1 MKTVRV
7 LDSISQRV
15 SVLEA
20 AQNSHETATKTC
32 QAATTLLE
40 PLYERVKPVELASIA
55 FQMDNSIHP
64 TLKIIDSKLSN
75 LRFDVDTLR
84 SRSDTEIVA
93 SANFKKRLVALEE
106 GSGSVASTKI
116 KETLTGLE
124 EKSRDMI
131 NYVQSALAN
140 NPDEQKDSHANL
152 ANPSPEVKMT
162 GVHPLVDSSN
172 SMEQLHAIHQK
183 QQQQVDL
190 LPPQRTHQYRQGIP
204 QPSTTGPV
212 SFPMPPPVPLLF
224 RHDAP
229 RTVVTGQDIHQDY
242 ISIQMGAADRLAS
255 DDMHIGW
262 RSMTHTAD
270 S

>member
-1 MKTVRV
+1 
-7 LDSISQRV
+7 
-15 SVLEA
+15 
-20 AQNSHETATKTC
+20 
-32 QAATTLLE
+32 
-40 PLYERVKPVELASIA
+40 
-55 FQMDNSIHP
+55 MDDSIHP
-64 TLKIIDSKLSN
+64 TLKIIDSKLNN
-75 LRFDVDTLR
+75 LRFDVDTLG
-84 SRSDTEIVA
+84 SGSDTEIVA
-93 SANFKKRLVALEE
+93 SVNFKKRLVAQEE

-152 ANPSPEVKMT
+152 ANPSPEVEMT

-172 SMEQLHAIHQK
+172 SMEQLNATHQT

-204 QPSTTGPV
+204 KPSTTGPV